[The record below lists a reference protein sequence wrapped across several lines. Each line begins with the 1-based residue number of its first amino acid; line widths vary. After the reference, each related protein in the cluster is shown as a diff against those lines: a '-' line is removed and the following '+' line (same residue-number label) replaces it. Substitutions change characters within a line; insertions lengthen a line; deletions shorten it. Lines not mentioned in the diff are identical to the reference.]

1 MEYLRRTDLETF
13 VSKALVDTVNRR
25 EEKPLRAMAEHL
37 LRKAAALDGGG
48 GGGGGGGS
56 GGMISSRDLQ
66 DEVSKRE
73 KAEAEVRQLRAEGKQ
88 REDEAARFE
97 AENEELKK
105 DNASLH
111 KHVAELRAHSEKL
124 ERWLRELDPT
134 SGGKTHAIA
143 DELPAAGAGAGSI
156 SASASASVAAAAR
169 AFDASAGRLFDELD
183 ATRVGTVATTSI
195 HGLARALQT
204 GCDNSPDPAEA
215 AAMRAF
221 LGVVQGME
229 SEHPAYS
236 REEWVAYRPAD
247 AKVAAFFTS
256 AEQMETVAGVLTAIL
271 GEPAAKHGLLAAVQS
286 HAASLRSL
294 SSIMGRLYDFCLC
307 QGTPK
312 RLRAFIDTL
321 RAGCDNSPDP
331 REREGMRA
339 FLRMLERMADAQS
352 TYSRAEWVGYQPP
365 ADSFTKAETEAYLD
379 MLTSILENQ
388 EAVRGVKF
396 MIDDKAPV

>member
-1 MEYLRRTDLETF
+1 
-13 VSKALVDTVNRR
+13 
-25 EEKPLRAMAEHL
+25 
-37 LRKAAALDGGG
+37 
-48 GGGGGGGS
+48 
-56 GGMISSRDLQ
+56 
-66 DEVSKRE
+66 
-73 KAEAEVRQLRAEGKQ
+73 
-88 REDEAARFE
+88 
-97 AENEELKK
+97 
-105 DNASLH
+105 
-111 KHVAELRAHSEKL
+111 
-124 ERWLRELDPT
+124 
-134 SGGKTHAIA
+134 
-143 DELPAAGAGAGSI
+143 
-156 SASASASVAAAAR
+156 
-169 AFDASAGRLFDELD
+169 
-183 ATRVGTVATTSI
+183 
-195 HGLARALQT
+195 
-204 GCDNSPDPAEA
+204 
-215 AAMRAF
+215 MRAF